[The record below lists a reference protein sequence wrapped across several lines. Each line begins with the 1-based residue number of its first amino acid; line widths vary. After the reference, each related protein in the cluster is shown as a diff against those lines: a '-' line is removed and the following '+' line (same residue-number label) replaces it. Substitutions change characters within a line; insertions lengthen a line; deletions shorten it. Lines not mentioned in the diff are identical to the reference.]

1 MHLASFCL
9 LKGQIF
15 QFDLHGLLKSVAH
28 IAFNLPA
35 HYLSIGTR
43 VILNYGHTLGAN
55 EELGKSTQIAAP
67 THISPR
73 PAPWNS
79 LIQPTYGGAQYFS
92 AFYNFPC
99 VSYMQW

>member
-1 MHLASFCL
+1 MCLASFCL

-15 QFDLHGLLKSVAH
+15 QFDLHGLLKSVAR

-35 HYLSIGTR
+35 YYLSIGTR

-67 THISPR
+67 THISP
-73 PAPWNS
+73 PP
-79 LIQPTYGGAQYFS
+79 P
-92 AFYNFPC
+92 PP
-99 VSYMQW
+99 